1 MKLEFVD
8 YQKAL
13 GLYNKLSKK
22 EKLFVA
28 PRGQYIDSPKLSF
41 RLGLL
46 DNDNL
51 AGFIDVYEFHKG
63 EGFIIIAV
71 DPDYRGIGVAKKLL
85 KASIAEAVK
94 NNFDKLIYKVDK
106 VNEVSNNF
114 IIDSI
119 YNFVLVS
126 ETDKDLTYELQL
138 K

>member
-1 MKLEFVD
+1 MKLEFID

-13 GLYNKLSKK
+13 NLYNKLSNK
-22 EKLFVA
+22 EKSYVA
-28 PRGQYIDSPKLSF
+28 PRGYYVDSPKLSF

-51 AGFIDVYEFHKG
+51 AGFIDAYEFHKG
-63 EGFIIIAV
+63 EGFIIISV
-71 DPDYRGIGVAKKLL
+71 DPDYRGIGIAKKLL
-85 KASIAEAVK
+85 KAAIAEAVK
-94 NNFDKLIYKVDK
+94 NNFNKLIYKVDK

-126 ETDKDLTYELQL
+126 ETDKDLTYELKL